1 MRKKIYIPYMC
12 DHAYA
17 LEAAFQAF
25 GIDAEVMPETDAE
38 SVDIGRSL
46 VTGKECYPC
55 LLTTGDMIKVLK
67 RPDFDRKNSVFF
79 MPTGRGP
86 CRFGNYYRLHRII
99 LDEIGYHDVP
109 IMSPDQDD
117 EDYYGEMSMLGDEF
131 ASLVWRGIVSIDLL
145 DKKLRQTRPYEVKR
159 GESERVYNECLQEI
173 KDTIRRKADPLP
185 VLIRARERF
194 ESIGVSLPGTKPLV
208 GVVGEIYVRSNRF
221 SNEHIVKRLEE
232 NGAEVML
239 PPITEWILYSNFTS
253 RRRSR
258 SKGRWG
264 ILIKNLLK
272 VKYQEMIERKYTKI
286 FEGSLRHAHEPSI
299 DELLKMASPY
309 IHDSFEGEAILS
321 VGKAIDYI
329 RKGASGIVN
338 TSPFQCMPGTVTS
351 GIFKRLKDEHK
362 NIPVLN
368 LFYDGQEDASFET
381 KIEAFMYQV
390 YIFHKRYGSSAGH

>member
-25 GIDAEVMPETDAE
+25 GVDAEVMPETDAE
-38 SVDIGRSL
+38 SVDVGRTL

-55 LLTTGDMIKVLK
+55 LLTTGDMVKVLR
-67 RPDFDRKNSVFF
+67 RPDFDRENSVFF

-99 LDEIGYHDVP
+99 LDELGYPDVP

-117 EDYYGEMSMLGDEF
+117 EDYYAEMSMLGDEF
-131 ASLVWRGIVSIDLL
+131 ASLVWKGIVSIDLL
-145 DKKLRQTRPYEVKR
+145 DKKLRQTRPYEVKS
-159 GESERVYNECLQEI
+159 GESEGVYNECLQEI
-173 KDTIRRKADPLP
+173 RDTIRRKADPVP

-194 ESIGVSLPGTKPLV
+194 ESIGVSSPGTKPLV

-221 SNEHIVKRLEE
+221 SNEQIVMRLEE

-258 SKGRWG
+258 RKGRWG
-264 ILIKNLLK
+264 VLIKNLFK

-309 IHDSFEGEAILS
+309 MHDSFEGEAILS
-321 VGKAIDYI
+321 IGKALDYI
-329 RKGASGIVN
+329 RKGACGIVN
-338 TSPFQCMPGTVTS
+338 TSPFQCMPGTVAS

-390 YIFHKRYGSSAGH
+390 YIFHKRYGSSADH